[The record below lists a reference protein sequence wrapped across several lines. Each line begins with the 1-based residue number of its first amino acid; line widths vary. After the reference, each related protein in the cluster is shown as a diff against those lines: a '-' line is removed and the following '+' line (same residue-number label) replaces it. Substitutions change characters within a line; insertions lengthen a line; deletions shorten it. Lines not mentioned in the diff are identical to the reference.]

1 MRIFFISMID
11 YLDMRDASP
20 SAPPGLKT
28 SKSNSHPKQISSQDF
43 GWRLRGKP
51 IRVLPDS
58 SMRMSRIRPS
68 AAAALLSSY
77 CDRASVLSCLQ
88 CGACTATCNLS
99 DAGDM
104 FPRRQMALLQCGQLQ
119 KLIAD
124 PDIWLCANCADCSSG
139 CPAHVR
145 PGQIMAAL
153 RLLAI
158 EHHSA
163 PRWWS
168 RIANR
173 RRGSLF
179 ASLLAAAVLLAAVAV
194 GGSFSPQ
201 AHPVLYSSLL
211 PHSTLN
217 LLFGFLSVFLLMT
230 VGRGATHAWTEF
242 TGEQPWEAEWR
253 RLGRSLASVSREVLT
268 QKSFLECQQ
277 FTFSR
282 VAHMAVFY
290 GFLALAGLAG
300 LTAVLMLLG
309 YPYPFPAL
317 HPLKIFGNVAAAL
330 VTAGTLYFIYQR
342 RQAHTNGEPSAWHE
356 RVLLWQI
363 LLVSITGILA
373 EVLRYASVPVLA
385 YPIYFVHLALVF
397 VLLTG
402 LAYSKLAHVA
412 YRTVALTAR
421 HYQTMAPIPHVAFE
435 PRRMAA

>member
-1 MRIFFISMID
+1 MID
-11 YLDMRDASP
+11 YLDMRTTSSSVLRDPAASRSYP
-20 SAPPGLKT
+20 LPRQTSSA
-28 SKSNSHPKQISSQDF
+28 DF

-58 SMRMSRIRPS
+58 SLRMSRIRPS

-99 DAGDM
+99 DAADL

-119 KLIAD
+119 RLIAD
-124 PDIWLCANCADCSSG
+124 PDIWLCSNCADCSSG

-158 EHHSA
+158 EHHSV

-168 RIANR
+168 RMANR

-179 ASLLAAAVLLAAVAV
+179 MLLLAVTVLLAAVAV

-201 AHPVLYSSLL
+201 VHPVHYSSLL

-217 LLFGFLSVFLLMT
+217 LLFGSLSLFLLMT
-230 VGRGATHAWTEF
+230 ASRGAVRAWGEF
-242 TGEQPWEAEWR
+242 TGE
-253 RLGRSLASVSREVLT
+253 RLWDADWGRLRRSLASVAREVIS
-268 QKSFLECQQ
+268 QRSFLECQQ
-277 FTFSR
+277 FSFSR

-290 GFLALAGLAG
+290 GFLLLASLAG
-300 LTAVLMLLG
+300 LTAVLLLLG

-317 HPLKIFGNVAAAL
+317 HPLKIVGNAAGAL
-330 VTAGTLYFIYQR
+330 VIAGTLYFIHQR
-342 RQAHTNGEPSAWHE
+342 RQAHAKGELSAWHE

-363 LLVSITGILA
+363 LLVSVTGMLA
-373 EVLRYASVPVLA
+373 EILRYASVALLA
-385 YPIYFVHLALVF
+385 YPIYFAHLVLVF
-397 VLLTG
+397 VLLAG
-402 LAYSKLAHVA
+402 LAYSKLAHVV

-421 HYQTMAPIPHVAFE
+421 HYGKAVAPIPQIALE